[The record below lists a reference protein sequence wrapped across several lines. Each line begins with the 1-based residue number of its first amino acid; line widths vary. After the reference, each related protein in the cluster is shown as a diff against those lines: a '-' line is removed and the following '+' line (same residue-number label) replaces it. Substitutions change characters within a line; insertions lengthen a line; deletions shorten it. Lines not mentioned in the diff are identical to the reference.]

1 MYSLVERE
9 ATYER
14 SGGRNATMMEKK
26 NTSDKKNTPEVK
38 YIVNIYITELFLQTA
53 EPTVVPKS
61 ISGV

>member
-1 MYSLVERE
+1 MYSLVEWE

-14 SGGRNATMMEKK
+14 SGGRNATMMEKT

-38 YIVNIYITELFLQTA
+38 YIVNIYKWTFLQTA

-61 ISGV
+61 ISGM